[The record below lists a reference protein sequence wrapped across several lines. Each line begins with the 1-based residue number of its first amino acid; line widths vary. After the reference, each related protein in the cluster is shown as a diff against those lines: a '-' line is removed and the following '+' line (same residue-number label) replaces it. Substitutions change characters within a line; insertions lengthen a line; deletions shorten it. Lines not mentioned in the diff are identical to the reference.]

1 MAAGAKKTV
10 NKAQRKRVKVS
21 AGNVRETKS
30 VYLPKPPMCDAA
42 WQRAKTAAL
51 KLDVAARARLAGS
64 LLLSLDAPSDEEN
77 LHLWVDESER
87 RLNDLRAGRAK
98 EIPMSEA
105 LGRAR
110 AALA

>member
-1 MAAGAKKTV
+1 MAAGVKKTV
-10 NKAQRKRVKVS
+10 NKAQLKRVKVS

-30 VYLPKPPMCDAA
+30 VYLTEPPTCDAA

-51 KLDVAARARLAGS
+51 KLDVSARARLAEN
-64 LLLSLDAPSDEEN
+64 LLLSLDAPSDAEN
-77 LHLWVDESER
+77 LHLWVAESER
-87 RLNDLRAGRAK
+87 RLSDLRAGSAK

>member
-1 MAAGAKKTV
+1 MAAGVKKTV
-10 NKAQRKRVKVS
+10 KNAQLKRVKVH
-21 AGNVRETKS
+21 GENVHETKS
-30 VYLPKPPMCDAA
+30 VYLTEPPACDAA

-64 LLLSLDAPSDEEN
+64 FLLSPDAPSDEEN
-77 LHLWVDESER
+77 LQLWVDESER
-87 RLNDLRAGRAK
+87 RLSDLRAGRTK
-98 EIPMSEA
+98 EIPISEA